1 MFVNSWFFNHL
12 IHGISPF
19 DHAFSFDIT
28 KVAIYLVFME
38 ESVTN
43 HAPKAVIT
51 TRVTY
56 KMDFVLN
63 VNLDGRRHIVIK
75 VSLLT
80 ACVISLF
87 NGSSFN

>member
-1 MFVNSWFFNHL
+1 M
-12 IHGISPF
+12 
-19 DHAFSFDIT
+19 
-28 KVAIYLVFME
+28 VAIYLVFME

-75 VSLLT
+75 HAQLDGMVK
-80 ACVISLF
+80 VV
-87 NGSSFN
+87 NSSVLNTVKIVHPVTT